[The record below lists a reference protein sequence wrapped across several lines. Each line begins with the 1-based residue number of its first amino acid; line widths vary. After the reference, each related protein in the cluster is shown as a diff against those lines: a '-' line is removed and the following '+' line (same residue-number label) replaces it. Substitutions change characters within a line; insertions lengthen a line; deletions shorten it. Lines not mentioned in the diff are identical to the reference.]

1 MTAPAARRTLGN
13 VLIPVLPDLWLPVSL
28 ASTCSFPVQQ
38 PIQSFRSRHR
48 RAHIVCLERVL
59 LGFFPNPETR
69 FVSVGE
75 PTCFICFS
83 PRFFFSATI
92 GSSFTK
98 WPAQILAG
106 NPHL

>member
-28 ASTCSFPVQQ
+28 ASTCAFPVQQ

-75 PTCFICFS
+75 PTCFTVSHHDFS
-83 PRFFFSATI
+83 SLPQSVLRSQN
-92 GSSFTK
+92 G
-98 WPAQILAG
+98 
-106 NPHL
+106 PHKS